1 MNIYRYFTE
10 DAIKLEM
17 DTVIEPLGEDE
28 SYEKWQLNGKE
39 KVLDELITLLETTTR
54 IGNRSKLLL
63 DFVNREKKA
72 TTGIGMGIAIPHV
85 RTKQAKEFSIAFAR
99 SSVGYDFNALDK
111 QPSHLFF
118 IMAAPP
124 YDDSFYLK
132 VFKSLA
138 ETLQYEEIR
147 NELMSVQSPGE
158 VIRVLRN
165 LA

>member
-28 SYEKWQLNGKE
+28 SYEKWQLHGKE

-63 DFVNREKKA
+63 DFINREKKA

>member
-17 DTVIEPLGEDE
+17 DTIVEPLGEEE

-39 KVLDELITLLETTTR
+39 QVLDELITLLESTTR
-54 IGNRSKLLL
+54 IGNRSKLLI

-72 TTGIGMGIAIPHV
+72 TTAIGMGIAIPHV
-85 RTKQAKEFSIAFAR
+85 RSMQAKDFSIAFAR
-99 SSVGYDFNALDK
+99 SKTGYDFNSLDNE
-111 QPSHLFF
+111 PAHLFF

-124 YDDSFYLK
+124 YDDNFYLK

-138 ETLQYEEIR
+138 ETLQYENVR
-147 NELMSVQSPGE
+147 NELMSVESPGE
-158 VIRVLRN
+158 VIRVLRS

>member
-17 DTVIEPLGEDE
+17 NTIVEPIGEEE
-28 SYEKWQLNGKE
+28 SYEKWQLKSKE
-39 KVLDELITLLETTTR
+39 LVLNELITLLETTTR

-63 DFVNREKKA
+63 DYINREKKA
-72 TTGIGMGIAIPHV
+72 TTAIGLGIAIPHV
-85 RTKQAKEFSIAFAR
+85 RSMQAKDFSIAFAR
-99 SSVGYDFNALDK
+99 SSVGYDFNSLDK

-124 YDDSFYLK
+124 YDDGFYLK

-147 NELMSVQSPGE
+147 NELMSVESPGE
-158 VIRVLRN
+158 VIRVLRSF
-165 LA
+165 A

>member
-63 DFVNREKKA
+63 DFINREKKA